1 METTEAIDAA
11 GTAMTARG
19 ILKSI
24 RENRIEVLL
33 VIMLAHLLGL
43 SDKIIQQTSGICL

>member
-1 METTEAIDAA
+1 MEATEAIDAA

-19 ILKSI
+19 VLKSI
-24 RENRIEVLL
+24 RENRVEVLL